1 MTETEFSRQMSEL
14 SALAAE
20 LNRETDSLNNML
32 AKFEEQIR
40 ALNVG
45 LEAGVLLTNDPNDN
59 GELQWI
65 RIAVPGET
73 NPWRLYIWKSKGGM
87 KPALECSRDERIQA
101 LEALPRLLE
110 KLKQEAKARLD
121 VIQEAKKFVR
131 EPLKGAFLRAIDELS
146 PKSK

>member
-20 LNRETDSLNNML
+20 LNRETDSINNLL
-32 AKFEEQIR
+32 ARFEEQIR
-40 ALNVG
+40 PLNVG

-59 GELQWI
+59 SELQWI
-65 RIAVPGET
+65 RIAIPGET
-73 NPWRLYIWKSKGGM
+73 TWRLHIWKPKGGM
-87 KPALECSRDERIQA
+87 KPVLECSRDERIQA
-101 LEALPRLLE
+101 LEALPRLIE

-121 VIQEAKKFVR
+121 VIQKAKKFVR
-131 EPLKGAFLRAIDELS
+131 EPSTGAFLRAADELA